1 MENWQAVYKESLKD
15 KSIKELEEIIR
26 EKEHT
31 IKQADK
37 RTYNGRLTRIFENA
51 DILVVQELI
60 TEKTRNDA
68 RQSMI
73 NFFTEHYG
81 EERLSKLAKS
91 NNHLYTFA
99 FHNADIKI
107 IDKLL
112 TITTLD
118 NYYIN
123 VRKFTKDITSDKS
136 ISSWQR
142 LAELREIQLLA
153 QEQA

>member
-26 EKEHT
+26 QKENI

-37 RTYNGRLTRIFENA
+37 RTYNGRMTRIFENA

-60 TEKTRNDA
+60 TEKTKNQA

-73 NFFTEHYG
+73 NFFLEHYG
-81 EERLSKLAKS
+81 EEKLKKLAKS
-91 NNHLYTFA
+91 NNNLYYYA
-99 FHNADIKI
+99 FCRADEKI

-123 VRKFTKDITSDKS
+123 VRKFTKNITSDRS